1 MHSGRGALCRLRF
14 FPLPLQKTGGL
25 PTKEIK
31 QKPYSK
37 QPRTAEA
44 ARIPKAAMKQVWLQV
59 KEKARRLPEQPDQ
72 QNSPYAASYQTEEQV
87 ERTTGDS
94 IVRTGAAALHGGQML
109 AQKAVRQRR
118 ERVKASKP
126 LEIREQQGSL
136 PARKAATEKPHL
148 HSPQKAAKTAP
159 NTIRGVTESRRGMK
173 TAQAAVQA
181 DRAATVQTVH
191 TTARSRQM
199 VQQAA
204 ESMQKV
210 SAAVK
215 SAIRWAVESLKA
227 LITAAAAAGSVALLV
242 ILLVCMIAL
251 VAGSA
256 YGIFFAA
263 EAPGE
268 GAMTV
273 QEAVALLTEEYRDRL
288 EDISRSV
295 PHDREELTANDDV
308 YYIQWQNVLAVFSA
322 ATAGDANGMS
332 VSFIEESQLDA
343 LRQTMWD
350 MNEITYFTYTE
361 EIEVPV
367 ENPPDD
373 EKEEPQIRTVTRTV
387 LVISLEHKTPE
398 EMRQEYHMTS
408 RQEESLTLLCD
419 PDTEQLWGELL
430 GGFAAGRFDGEIL
443 TPGGS
448 FGGGR
453 LQWPLP
459 VAGSITSP
467 FGYRTD
473 PLTGEVSYH
482 TGTDIAAPNGTP
494 ILAAADGTV
503 VIANGVDRWGGSYG
517 YYVKLDHGGGLQTL
531 YAHCSSICVTTGQ
544 QVQAGK
550 VIGYVGS
557 TGRSTGNHLH
567 LEIIENGQRRGI

>member
-1 MHSGRGALCRLRF
+1 
-14 FPLPLQKTGGL
+14 
-25 PTKEIK
+25 
-31 QKPYSK
+31 
-37 QPRTAEA
+37 
-44 ARIPKAAMKQVWLQV
+44 
-59 KEKARRLPEQPDQ
+59 
-72 QNSPYAASYQTEEQV
+72 
-87 ERTTGDS
+87 
-94 IVRTGAAALHGGQML
+94 GGQML

-173 TAQAAVQA
+173 TAQAAIQA
-181 DRAATVQTVH
+181 DRAATAQTAQM
-191 TTARSRQM
+191 TARSRQM
-199 VQQAA
+199 ARQAA
-204 ESMQKV
+204 ETLQKA
-210 SAAVK
+210 SAATK

-227 LITAAAAAGSVALLV
+227 LIAAAAAGGSVALLV
-242 ILLVCMIAL
+242 VLLVCMIAL

-256 YGIFFAA
+256 YGIFFAG
-263 EAPGE
+263 ESPGE
-268 GAMTV
+268 GAMTA
-273 QEAVALLTEEYRDRL
+273 QDAVALLTEEYRDRL

-322 ATAGDANGMS
+322 TNAGDANGMS

-350 MNEITYFTYTE
+350 MNGIACSTYTE

-367 ENPPDD
+367 ENPPED
-373 EKEEPQIRTVTRTV
+373 EEEEEEPQTRTVTRTV

-430 GGFAAGRFDGEIL
+430 GGFAAGSLDGEIL

-448 FGGGR
+448 FDGGS

-473 PLTGEVSYH
+473 PITGEISYH
-482 TGTDIAAPNGTP
+482 SGTDIAAPNGTP

-503 VIANGVDRWGGSYG
+503 VTANGVDSWGGSYG
-517 YYVKLDHGGGLQTL
+517 YYVKLDHGNGLQTL
-531 YAHCSSICVTTGQ
+531 YAHCSSICVATGQ
-544 QVQAGK
+544 QVQAGQ
-550 VIGYVGS
+550 VIGYVGH
-557 TGRSTGNHLH
+557 TGRATGDHLH
-567 LEIIENGQRRGI
+567 FEVYENGQRTDAMRQFS

>member
-1 MHSGRGALCRLRF
+1 
-14 FPLPLQKTGGL
+14 
-25 PTKEIK
+25 
-31 QKPYSK
+31 
-37 QPRTAEA
+37 
-44 ARIPKAAMKQVWLQV
+44 MKQVWLQG
-59 KEKARRLPEQPDQ
+59 KEKACRLPEQSDQ
-72 QNSPYAASYQTEEQV
+72 QNSPYAASCQTEEQV
-87 ERTTGDS
+87 ERTVGDA
-94 IVRTGAAALHGGQML
+94 VVQTGAAALHGGQML
-109 AQKAVRQRR
+109 ARKAVRQRR
-118 ERVKASKP
+118 EHVKASKP

-136 PARKAATEKPHL
+136 PARKAATKKPHL
-148 HSPQKAAKTAP
+148 HSPKKAAKTAP
-159 NTIRGVTESRRGMK
+159 NTIRGATESRREIK

-181 DRAATVQTVH
+181 DRAATAQTAQM
-191 TTARSRQM
+191 TARSRQM
-199 VQQAA
+199 ARQAA
-204 ESMQKV
+204 ETLQKA
-210 SAAVK
+210 SAATK

-242 ILLVCMIAL
+242 VLLVCMIAL

-268 GAMTV
+268 GAMTA
-273 QEAVALLTEEYRDRL
+273 QDAVALLTEEYRDRL

-295 PHDREELTANDDV
+295 PHDREEITANDDV

-373 EKEEPQIRTVTRTV
+373 EKEEPQTRTVTRTV

-430 GGFAAGRFDGEIL
+430 GGFAAGSLDGEIL

-448 FGGGR
+448 FDGGS

-473 PLTGEVSYH
+473 PITGEVSYH

-503 VIANGVDRWGGSYG
+503 VIANGVDSWGGSYG
-517 YYVKLDHGGGLQTL
+517 YYVKLDHGNGLQTL
-531 YAHCSSICVTTGQ
+531 YAHCQAICVTTGQ
-544 QVQAGK
+544 QVQAGQ
-550 VIGYVGS
+550 VIGYVGH
-557 TGRSTGNHLH
+557 TGRATGDHLH
-567 LEIIENGQRRGI
+567 FEVYENGQRTDAMRQFS

>member
-1 MHSGRGALCRLRF
+1 
-14 FPLPLQKTGGL
+14 
-25 PTKEIK
+25 
-31 QKPYSK
+31 
-37 QPRTAEA
+37 
-44 ARIPKAAMKQVWLQV
+44 
-59 KEKARRLPEQPDQ
+59 
-72 QNSPYAASYQTEEQV
+72 
-87 ERTTGDS
+87 
-94 IVRTGAAALHGGQML
+94 
-109 AQKAVRQRR
+109 
-118 ERVKASKP
+118 
-126 LEIREQQGSL
+126 
-136 PARKAATEKPHL
+136 
-148 HSPQKAAKTAP
+148 
-159 NTIRGVTESRRGMK
+159 
-173 TAQAAVQA
+173 
-181 DRAATVQTVH
+181 
-191 TTARSRQM
+191 M
-199 VQQAA
+199 V
-204 ESMQKV
+204 
-210 SAAVK
+210 
-215 SAIRWAVESLKA
+215 
-227 LITAAAAAGSVALLV
+227 
-242 ILLVCMIAL
+242 LLVCMIAL

-256 YGIFFAA
+256 YGIFFAG
-263 EAPGE
+263 ESPGE
-268 GAMTV
+268 GAMTA
-273 QEAVALLTEEYRDRL
+273 QDAVALLTEEYRDRL
-288 EDISRSV
+288 EEIERTV

-373 EKEEPQIRTVTRTV
+373 EKEEPQTRTVTRTV

-419 PDTEQLWGELL
+419 PDTKQLWGELL
-430 GGFAAGRFDGEIL
+430 GGFAAGSLDGEIL

-448 FGGGR
+448 FDGGS

-459 VAGSITSP
+459 VAGSIISP

-473 PLTGEVSYH
+473 PITGEVSYH

-494 ILAAADGTV
+494 ILAAADGSV

>member
-1 MHSGRGALCRLRF
+1 
-14 FPLPLQKTGGL
+14 
-25 PTKEIK
+25 
-31 QKPYSK
+31 
-37 QPRTAEA
+37 
-44 ARIPKAAMKQVWLQV
+44 MKQVWLQG
-59 KEKARRLPEQPDQ
+59 KEKARRLPEQTDQ
-72 QNSPYAASYQTEEQV
+72 QNSPYAESNRLEEQV
-87 ERTTGDS
+87 ERTAGDTVVQTGE
-94 IVRTGAAALHGGQML
+94 AALHGGRKL

-118 ERVKASKP
+118 ERVKARQESAAVKMLSEP
-126 LEIREQQGSL
+126 ERAEIREQRDSL
-136 PARKAATEKPHL
+136 PARKAATAKQRPH
-148 HSPQKAAKTAP
+148 SSQKAAKTAP
-159 NTIRGVTESRRGMK
+159 NTIRGVTESRRGIK

-181 DRAATVQTVH
+181 DKAATTQTVQM
-191 TTARSRQM
+191 TARSRQM
-199 VQQAA
+199 ARQAA
-204 ESMQKV
+204 ETLQKAG
-210 SAAVK
+210 AAAK

-227 LITAAAAAGSVALLV
+227 LISAAAAGGSVALLV
-242 ILLVCMIAL
+242 VLLVCMIAL

-256 YGIFFAA
+256 YGIFFAG
-263 EAPGE
+263 ESPGE
-268 GAMTV
+268 GAMTA
-273 QEAVALLTEEYRDRL
+273 QDAVALITEEYRDRL

-367 ENPPDD
+367 EDPPDD
-373 EKEEPQIRTVTRTV
+373 EEEPQTRTVTRTV

-430 GGFAAGRFDGEIL
+430 GGFAAGSLDGEIL

-448 FGGGR
+448 FDGGS

-473 PLTGEVSYH
+473 PITGEVSYH

>member
-1 MHSGRGALCRLRF
+1 M
-14 FPLPLQKTGGL
+14 
-25 PTKEIK
+25 
-31 QKPYSK
+31 
-37 QPRTAEA
+37 
-44 ARIPKAAMKQVWLQV
+44 
-59 KEKARRLPEQPDQ
+59 
-72 QNSPYAASYQTEEQV
+72 
-87 ERTTGDS
+87 
-94 IVRTGAAALHGGQML
+94 
-109 AQKAVRQRR
+109 
-118 ERVKASKP
+118 
-126 LEIREQQGSL
+126 
-136 PARKAATEKPHL
+136 
-148 HSPQKAAKTAP
+148 
-159 NTIRGVTESRRGMK
+159 
-173 TAQAAVQA
+173 TAQ
-181 DRAATVQTVH
+181 D
-191 TTARSRQM
+191 
-199 VQQAA
+199 
-204 ESMQKV
+204 
-210 SAAVK
+210 
-215 SAIRWAVESLKA
+215 
-227 LITAAAAAGSVALLV
+227 
-242 ILLVCMIAL
+242 
-251 VAGSA
+251 
-256 YGIFFAA
+256 
-263 EAPGE
+263 
-268 GAMTV
+268 
-273 QEAVALLTEEYRDRL
+273 AVALLTEEYRDRL
-288 EDISRSV
+288 EEIERTV

-350 MNEITYFTYTE
+350 MNEITYSTYTE

-367 ENPPDD
+367 EDPPDD
-373 EKEEPQIRTVTRTV
+373 EEELQTRTVTRTV

-398 EMRQEYHMTS
+398 EMRQEYRMTS

-430 GGFAAGRFDGEIL
+430 GGFAADSPDGEIL

-448 FGGGR
+448 FDGGS

>member
-1 MHSGRGALCRLRF
+1 
-14 FPLPLQKTGGL
+14 
-25 PTKEIK
+25 
-31 QKPYSK
+31 
-37 QPRTAEA
+37 
-44 ARIPKAAMKQVWLQV
+44 MKQVWLQG
-59 KEKARRLPEQPDQ
+59 KEKACRLPEQSDQ

-87 ERTTGDS
+87 ERTTGEL
-94 IVRTGAAALHGGQML
+94 IAQTGDAALHGGQML

-136 PARKAATEKPHL
+136 PARKAATKKPHL
-148 HSPQKAAKTAP
+148 HFPQKAAKTAP
-159 NTIRGVTESRRGMK
+159 DTIRGATESRREIK
-173 TAQAAVQA
+173 TAQAAVQ
-181 DRAATVQTVH
+181 
-191 TTARSRQM
+191 
-199 VQQAA
+199 
-204 ESMQKV
+204 
-210 SAAVK
+210 
-215 SAIRWAVESLKA
+215 
-227 LITAAAAAGSVALLV
+227 AGSVALLV

-263 EAPGE
+263 AAPGE

-288 EDISRSV
+288 EEISQTV
-295 PHDREELTANDDV
+295 PHDREEITANDDV
-308 YYIQWQNVLAVFSA
+308 YYIQWQNVLAVFA
-322 ATAGDANGMS
+322 ATAAGDANGMS

-350 MNEITYFTYTE
+350 MNGIACSTYTE

-367 ENPPDD
+367 ENPPED
-373 EKEEPQIRTVTRTV
+373 EEEEEEPQTRTVPRTV

-398 EMRQEYHMTS
+398 EMRQEYRMTS
-408 RQEESLTLLCD
+408 RQEEYLTLLFD
-419 PDTEQLWGELL
+419 PDTQQLWGELL
-430 GGFAAGRFDGEIL
+430 GGFAAGSLDGEIL

-448 FGGGR
+448 FDEGC

-467 FGYRTD
+467 QGYRID
-473 PLTGEVSYH
+473 PITGQISYH
-482 TGTDIAAPNGTP
+482 SGTDIAAPNGTP

-503 VIANGVDRWGGSYG
+503 VTANGVDNWGGSYG
-517 YYVKLDHGGGLQTL
+517 YYVKLDHGNGLQTL
-531 YAHCSSICVTTGQ
+531 YAHCQAICVTTGQ
-544 QVQAGK
+544 QVQAGQ

-567 LEIIENGQRRGI
+567 FEVYENGQRTDAMRQFS

>member
-1 MHSGRGALCRLRF
+1 
-14 FPLPLQKTGGL
+14 
-25 PTKEIK
+25 
-31 QKPYSK
+31 
-37 QPRTAEA
+37 
-44 ARIPKAAMKQVWLQV
+44 MKQVWLQG
-59 KEKARRLPEQPDQ
+59 KEKARRLPEQSDQ

-87 ERTTGDS
+87 ERTTGEL
-94 IVRTGAAALHGGQML
+94 IVQTGDAALHGGQML
-109 AQKAVRQRR
+109 ARKAVRQRR
-118 ERVKASKP
+118 EHVKASKP

-136 PARKAATEKPHL
+136 PARKAATKKPHL

-159 NTIRGVTESRRGMK
+159 NAIRGVTESRREIK

-288 EDISRSV
+288 EEISQTV
-295 PHDREELTANDDV
+295 PHDREEITANDDV

-322 ATAGDANGMS
+322 TTAGDANGMS

-350 MNEITYFTYTE
+350 MNEITYSTYTE
-361 EIEVPV
+361 EIEAPV
-367 ENPPDD
+367 ENPPED
-373 EKEEPQIRTVTRTV
+373 EEEEEEPQTRTVTRTV

-398 EMRQEYHMTS
+398 EMRQEYRMTS
-408 RQEESLTLLCD
+408 RQEEYLTLLCD
-419 PDTEQLWGELL
+419 PDTQQLWGELL

-443 TPGGS
+443 TPGSS
-448 FGGGR
+448 FGSGR

-473 PLTGEVSYH
+473 PLTGEISYH
-482 TGTDIAAPNGTP
+482 SGTDIAAPNGTP

-503 VIANGVDRWGGSYG
+503 VTANGVDSWGGSYG
-517 YYVKLDHGGGLQTL
+517 YYVKLDHGNGLQTL
-531 YAHCSSICVTTGQ
+531 YAHCSSICVATGQ
-544 QVQAGK
+544 QVQAGQ
-550 VIGYVGS
+550 VIGYVGH
-557 TGRSTGNHLH
+557 TGRATGDHLH
-567 LEIIENGQRRGI
+567 FEVYENGQRTDAMRQFS

>member
-1 MHSGRGALCRLRF
+1 M
-14 FPLPLQKTGGL
+14 
-25 PTKEIK
+25 E
-31 QKPYSK
+31 
-37 QPRTAEA
+37 RTA
-44 ARIPKAAMKQVWLQV
+44 
-59 KEKARRLPEQPDQ
+59 
-72 QNSPYAASYQTEEQV
+72 
-87 ERTTGDS
+87 GDA
-94 IVRTGAAALHGGQML
+94 VVPAGEAALHGGRKL

-118 ERVKASKP
+118 ERVKARQQSAAVKMLSEP
-126 LEIREQQGSL
+126 ERAEIREQRDNL
-136 PARKAATEKPHL
+136 PARKASTAKQQSR
-148 HSPQKAAKTAP
+148 SPQKAAKTAP
-159 NTIRGVTESRRGMK
+159 NTIRGITESRRGIK

-181 DRAATVQTVH
+181 DRAATAQTVQM
-191 TTARSRQM
+191 TARSRRM
-199 VQQAA
+199 ARQAA
-204 ESMQKV
+204 ESIQKV
-210 SAAVK
+210 STAAK

-227 LITAAAAAGSVALLV
+227 LITAAAAGGSVALLV
-242 ILLVCMIAL
+242 VLLVCMIAL

-256 YGIFFAA
+256 YGIFFTA
-263 EAPGE
+263 ESPGE
-268 GAMTV
+268 GAMTA
-273 QEAVALLTEEYRDRL
+273 QDAVALLTEEYRDRL
-288 EDISRSV
+288 EEIERTV

-308 YYIQWQNVLAVFSA
+308 YYIPWQNVLAVFSA

-350 MNEITYFTYTE
+350 MNEITYSTCTE

-367 ENPPDD
+367 EDPPDD
-373 EKEEPQIRTVTRTV
+373 EEEPQTRTVTRTV

-408 RQEESLTLLCD
+408 RQEESLSLLCD
-419 PDTEQLWGELL
+419 PDTEQFWGELL
-430 GGFAAGRFDGEIL
+430 GGFAAGSLDGEIL

-448 FGGGR
+448 FDGGS

-473 PLTGEVSYH
+473 PIIGEVSYH

-544 QVQAGK
+544 QVQAGQ

>member
-1 MHSGRGALCRLRF
+1 
-14 FPLPLQKTGGL
+14 
-25 PTKEIK
+25 
-31 QKPYSK
+31 
-37 QPRTAEA
+37 
-44 ARIPKAAMKQVWLQV
+44 MKQVWLQG
-59 KEKARRLPEQPDQ
+59 KEKAHRLPDQPDQ
-72 QNSPYAASYQTEEQV
+72 QNSTYNEFNRLKEQV
-87 ERTTGDS
+87 ERTAGDAVVQTGE
-94 IVRTGAAALHGGQML
+94 AALRGGRKL

-118 ERVKASKP
+118 ERVKARQQSAAVKI
-126 LEIREQQGSL
+126 LSESGRAEIRERRDNL
-136 PARKAATEKPHL
+136 PARKAATAKQRPR
-148 HSPQKAAKTAP
+148 SPQKAAKTAP
-159 NTIRGVTESRRGMK
+159 NTIRGVTESRREIK
-173 TAQAAVQA
+173 TAQAAIQA
-181 DRAATVQTVH
+181 DRAATAQTAQM
-191 TTARSRQM
+191 TARSRQM
-199 VQQAA
+199 ARQAA
-204 ESMQKV
+204 ETLQKV

-288 EDISRSV
+288 EEISQTV

-308 YYIQWQNVLAVFSA
+308 YYIQWQNVLAVFA
-322 ATAGDANGMS
+322 ATAAGDANGMS

-373 EKEEPQIRTVTRTV
+373 EEEEPQTRTVTRTV

-430 GGFAAGRFDGEIL
+430 GGFASGSLDGEIL

-448 FGGGR
+448 LDGGS

>member
-1 MHSGRGALCRLRF
+1 M
-14 FPLPLQKTGGL
+14 
-25 PTKEIK
+25 
-31 QKPYSK
+31 
-37 QPRTAEA
+37 
-44 ARIPKAAMKQVWLQV
+44 
-59 KEKARRLPEQPDQ
+59 
-72 QNSPYAASYQTEEQV
+72 
-87 ERTTGDS
+87 
-94 IVRTGAAALHGGQML
+94 
-109 AQKAVRQRR
+109 
-118 ERVKASKP
+118 
-126 LEIREQQGSL
+126 
-136 PARKAATEKPHL
+136 
-148 HSPQKAAKTAP
+148 
-159 NTIRGVTESRRGMK
+159 
-173 TAQAAVQA
+173 
-181 DRAATVQTVH
+181 
-191 TTARSRQM
+191 
-199 VQQAA
+199 
-204 ESMQKV
+204 
-210 SAAVK
+210 
-215 SAIRWAVESLKA
+215 
-227 LITAAAAAGSVALLV
+227 
-242 ILLVCMIAL
+242 CMIAL

-263 EAPGE
+263 ESPGE
-268 GAMTV
+268 GAMTA
-273 QEAVALLTEEYRDRL
+273 QDAVALLTAEYRDRL
-288 EDISRSV
+288 EEIERTV
-295 PHDREELTANDDV
+295 PYDREELTANDDV

-332 VSFIEESQLDA
+332 VSFIEESQFDA

-373 EKEEPQIRTVTRTV
+373 EEEEPQTRTVTRTV

-430 GGFAAGRFDGEIL
+430 GGFATGRFDGEIL

-448 FGGGR
+448 FDGGS

-473 PLTGEVSYH
+473 PLTGEISYH
-482 TGTDIAAPNGTP
+482 SGTDIAAPNGTP

-503 VIANGVDRWGGSYG
+503 VTANGVDSWGGSYG
-517 YYVKLDHGGGLQTL
+517 YYVKLDHGNGLQTL
-531 YAHCSSICVTTGQ
+531 YAHCSSICVATGQ
-544 QVQAGK
+544 KVQAGK

>member
-44 ARIPKAAMKQVWLQV
+44 ARIPKAAMKQVWLQG

-227 LITAAAAAGSVALLV
+227 LITATAAAGSVALLV
-242 ILLVCMIAL
+242 VLLVCMIAL

-268 GAMTV
+268 GAMTA
-273 QEAVALLTEEYRDRL
+273 QDAVALLTEEYRDRL

-295 PHDREELTANDDV
+295 PHDREEITANDDV

-373 EKEEPQIRTVTRTV
+373 EKEEPQTRTVTRTV

-430 GGFAAGRFDGEIL
+430 GGFAAGSLDGEIL

-448 FGGGR
+448 FDGGS

-459 VAGSITSP
+459 VAGSITSS

-473 PLTGEVSYH
+473 PITGEVSYH

>member
-1 MHSGRGALCRLRF
+1 
-14 FPLPLQKTGGL
+14 
-25 PTKEIK
+25 
-31 QKPYSK
+31 
-37 QPRTAEA
+37 
-44 ARIPKAAMKQVWLQV
+44 MKQVWLQG
-59 KEKARRLPEQPDQ
+59 KEKAHRLPDQPDQ
-72 QNSPYAASYQTEEQV
+72 QNSTYNEFNRLEEQV
-87 ERTTGDS
+87 ERTAGDAVVQTGE
-94 IVRTGAAALHGGQML
+94 AALHGGRKL
-109 AQKAVRQRR
+109 AQKAARQCRELVKAKQKNTTVKTSETKLSERAQADSSHPAIR
-118 ERVKASKP
+118 ER
-126 LEIREQQGSL
+126 QGSL
-136 PARKAATEKPHL
+136 PARKAAAATQRP

-159 NTIRGVTESRRGMK
+159 NTIRGVTESRRGIK
-173 TAQAAVQA
+173 TAQAAIQA
-181 DRAATVQTVH
+181 DRAATAQTAQM
-191 TTARSRQM
+191 TARSRQM
-199 VQQAA
+199 VRQAA
-204 ESMQKV
+204 ETLQKA

-242 ILLVCMIAL
+242 VLLVCMIAL

-256 YGIFFAA
+256 YGIFFAG
-263 EAPGE
+263 ESPGE
-268 GAMTV
+268 GAMTA

-288 EDISRSV
+288 EEISQTV

-373 EKEEPQIRTVTRTV
+373 EKEEPQTRTVTRTV

-398 EMRQEYHMTS
+398 EMRQEYPMTS

-430 GGFAAGRFDGEIL
+430 GGFAAGSLDGEIL

-448 FGGGR
+448 FDGGS

-473 PLTGEVSYH
+473 PITGEVSYH

-503 VIANGVDRWGGSYG
+503 VTANGVDSWGGSYG
-517 YYVKLDHGGGLQTL
+517 YYVKLDHGNGLQTL
-531 YAHCSSICVTTGQ
+531 YAHCSSICVATGQ
-544 QVQAGK
+544 QVQAGQ
-550 VIGYVGS
+550 VIGYVGH
-557 TGRSTGNHLH
+557 TGRATGDHLH
-567 LEIIENGQRRGI
+567 FEVYENGQRTDAMRQFS

>member
-1 MHSGRGALCRLRF
+1 M
-14 FPLPLQKTGGL
+14 GGVS
-25 PTKEIK
+25 TKEIK
-31 QKPYSK
+31 QKPSSK
-37 QPRTAEA
+37 QPRTADVV
-44 ARIPKAAMKQVWLQV
+44 RIPKAATKQVWLHG
-59 KEKARRLPEQPDQ
+59 KEKARRLPEQSDQ
-72 QNSPYAASYQTEEQV
+72 QNSPYAESNRLEEQA
-87 ERTTGDS
+87 ERTAGDAVVQTGE
-94 IVRTGAAALHGGQML
+94 AALHGGRKL
-109 AQKAVRQRR
+109 AA
-118 ERVKASKP
+118 
-126 LEIREQQGSL
+126 IREQRDNL
-136 PARKAATEKPHL
+136 PARQAATATQRPR
-148 HSPQKAAKTAP
+148 SPQKAAKTAP
-159 NTIRGVTESRRGMK
+159 NTIRGITESRRGIK
-173 TAQAAVQA
+173 TAQATVQA
-181 DRAATVQTVH
+181 DRATTAQTVRM
-191 TTARSRQM
+191 TARSRQM
-199 VQQAA
+199 ARQAA
-204 ESMQKV
+204 ESIQKV
-210 SAAVK
+210 SAAAK

-227 LITAAAAAGSVALLV
+227 LIAAAAAGGSVALLV
-242 ILLVCMIAL
+242 VLLVCMIAL

-263 EAPGE
+263 ESPGE
-268 GAMTV
+268 GAMTA
-273 QEAVALLTEEYRDRL
+273 QDAVALLTEEYRDRL
-288 EDISRSV
+288 EEIERTV

-350 MNEITYFTYTE
+350 MNEITYSTYTE

-367 ENPPDD
+367 ENPPD
-373 EKEEPQIRTVTRTV
+373 EEEEEPQTRTVTRTV
-387 LVISLEHKTPE
+387 LIISLEHKTPE
-398 EMRQEYHMTS
+398 AMRQEYHMTS

-430 GGFAAGRFDGEIL
+430 GGFAAGSLDGEIL

-448 FGGGR
+448 FDGGS

-544 QVQAGK
+544 QVQAGQ

-567 LEIIENGQRRGI
+567 LEIIENGQWRGI